1 VMNLHN
7 EGMPI
12 VKRGRNGNLMIR
24 INVNIPTNL
33 TSEQKQMIK
42 SLKW

>member
-1 VMNLHN
+1 MYLHN

-12 VKRGRNGNLMIR
+12 ARRNRNGNMLIR

-33 TSEQKQMIK
+33 TNEQKKIIK
-42 SLKW
+42 GLKW